1 MKPWG
6 FGVGVAVAEFTE
18 VEKRVTLWGVAIVFL
33 LSALDQTI
41 VATAMPRI
49 IAELNGLALYSWV
62 TTAYLLSSTV
72 MVPIWG
78 KLGDLFGRKPV
89 LLAGITI
96 FLAGSWLSG
105 LSGEFGPLPLIGGG
119 MVQLI
124 VFRAVQGIGGGALF
138 TTAFAII
145 GDLYPPRERGK
156 IGGMFGAVFGLSSTI
171 GPLIGGYFT
180 DHGTVSLAGHVIAGW
195 RWVFYLNLPL
205 SLLSLFMI
213 IVKMPKMSHQAKG
226 KIDFIGA
233 ALIIATVVPLLL
245 ALTFGGHQYPWLSPQ
260 VLGLFA
266 ASAAG
271 LILYIVAER
280 FASDPIL
287 PLELFK
293 NRVFSTANLAGFLVS
308 MSFMSTVAFLPLFQ
322 QLGQG
327 VAATTSGL
335 ASLPLMFGLF
345 GSSILVGR
353 RVSQTGKYKG
363 YMIGGIILTFL
374 GIWLLSRMHAD
385 TSRLDLAWRMLVLGV
400 GLGPGQ
406 SLFSLVI
413 QNAMP
418 ISQLGV
424 VTSSSQFFR
433 QIGSTMG
440 VAIFGTFLT
449 ANLNSGLGKIMPGVD
464 VGKLRAMGGA
474 AHAGAAP
481 VLPMFVKVI
490 ISDAITGVFF
500 LGLYV
505 VAVAFLVTLLIPYV
519 PMRDHSLMGAQA
531 SPEKDGDT
539 VIPAEAHL

>member
-1 MKPWG
+1 
-6 FGVGVAVAEFTE
+6 VGVAEFTE
-18 VEKRVTLWGVAIVFL
+18 TEKRVTLWGVAIVFL

-89 LLAGITI
+89 LLAGIVF
-96 FLAGSWLSG
+96 FLMGSWLSG

-145 GDLYPPRERGK
+145 GDLFPPRERGRMA
-156 IGGMFGAVFGLSSTI
+156 GMFGAIFGLSSTV

-180 DHGTVSLAGHVIAGW
+180 DHGTMTIAGHLVAGW

-226 KIDFIGA
+226 RIDFIGA
-233 ALIIATVVPLLL
+233 GLIIATFVPLLL
-245 ALTFGGHQYPWLSPQ
+245 ALTFGGRTYAWTSAQE
-260 VLGLFA
+260 LGLFGTA
-266 ASAAG
+266 LAG
-271 LILYIVAER
+271 LLLYAFAER

-287 PLELFK
+287 PLDLFR
-293 NRVFSTANLAGFLVS
+293 NRTFTTANLAGFLVS
-308 MSFMSTVAFLPLFQ
+308 MSFMSTVAFLPLFM

-335 ASLPLMFGLF
+335 STLPLMGGLMA
-345 GSSILVGR
+345 SSILCGR
-353 RVSQTGKYKG
+353 LVTRTGIYKPF
-363 YMIGGIILTFL
+363 MIGGIVVTIA

-385 TSRLDLAWRMLVLGV
+385 TPRWDLSWRMAVLGV

-406 SLFSLVI
+406 SLFSLAV
-413 QNAMP
+413 QNALP
-418 ISQLGV
+418 IERLGV

-449 ANLNSGLGKIMPGVD
+449 ANLNSGLGRIMPGVD
-464 VGKLRAMGGA
+464 VGKLQGMGA
-474 AHAGAAP
+474 AAQAHGHAP
-481 VLPMFVKVI
+481 QLPWAIKEI
-490 ISDAITGVFF
+490 IANAITQVFA
-500 LGLYV
+500 LGIYV
-505 VAVAFLVTLLIPYV
+505 VAAALVVVLLIPHT
-519 PMRDHSLMGAQA
+519 PLRDRNAFGAQA
-531 SPEKDGDT
+531 SPRKDDPDT

>member
-1 MKPWG
+1 MSTPQ
-6 FGVGVAVAEFTE
+6 FSDA
-18 VEKRVTLWGVAIVFL
+18 EKRVTLWGVAIVFL

-49 IAELNGLALYSWV
+49 IAELNGLALYAWV

-89 LLAGITI
+89 LLAGILF
-96 FLAGSWLSG
+96 FLLGSWLSG
-105 LSGEFGPLPLIGGG
+105 LSGEFGPLPLLGGG

-124 VFRAVQGIGGGALF
+124 VFRAIQGIGGGALF

-180 DHGTVSLAGHVIAGW
+180 DHGTVTLAGHVVAGW

-205 SLLSLFMI
+205 SVLSLFMI
-213 IVKMPKMSHQAKG
+213 LFKMPRMSHQAKG

-233 ALIIATVVPLLL
+233 ALIIATFVPLLL
-245 ALTFGGHQYPWLSPQ
+245 GLTFGGRTYAWTSPTE
-260 VLGLFA
+260 LGLFGGA
-266 ASAAG
+266 LLG
-271 LILYIVAER
+271 LGLYVVNER

-287 PLELFK
+287 PLDLFQ
-293 NRVFSTANLAGFLVS
+293 NRVFTTANLAGFLVS
-308 MSFMSTVAFLPLFQ
+308 MSFMSTVAFLPLFM

-335 ASLPLMFGLF
+335 STLPLMAGLM
-345 GSSILVGR
+345 GSSIAAGRVVTRTGAYKPLMIAGILVTI
-353 RVSQTGKYKG
+353 V
-363 YMIGGIILTFL
+363 

-385 TSRLDLAWRMLVLGV
+385 TSRLDLSWRMLVLGI

-406 SLFSLVI
+406 SLFSLAV
-413 QNAMP
+413 QNALP
-418 ISQLGV
+418 PDRLGV
-424 VTSSSQFFR
+424 VTSASQFFR

-440 VAIFGTFLT
+440 VAIFGTVLT
-449 ANLNSGLGKIMPGVD
+449 ANLNRSLGKIMPGID
-464 VGKLRAMGGA
+464 VGKLQGMGA
-474 AHAGAAP
+474 ARAAGAHAP
-481 VLPMFVKVI
+481 QLPPFIKTI
-490 ISDAITGVFF
+490 ITDAITGVFS
-500 LGLYV
+500 LGIYV
-505 VAVAFLVTLLIPYV
+505 VAVALLVVFLIPRV
-519 PMRDHSLMGAQA
+519 PLRDRSLMGAQA
-531 SPEKDGDT
+531 SPKADDPDT

>member
-1 MKPWG
+1 M
-6 FGVGVAVAEFTE
+6 EFSE
-18 VEKRVTLWGVAIVFL
+18 AEKRITLWGVAIVFL

-49 IAELNGLALYSWV
+49 IADLNGLALYSWV

-78 KLGDLFGRKPV
+78 KLGDLYGRKPI

-96 FLAGSWLSG
+96 FLLGSWLSG
-105 LSGEFGPLPLIGGG
+105 LSGEFGDLPVIGGG

-145 GDLYPPRERGK
+145 GDLFPPRERGR
-156 IGGMFGAVFGLSSTI
+156 IGGLFGAVFGLSSTI

-180 DHGTVSLAGHVIAGW
+180 DHGTVTLAGHVVVGW
-195 RWVFYLNLPL
+195 RWIFYLNLPL

-233 ALIIATVVPLLL
+233 ALIIATFVPLLL
-245 ALTFGGHQYPWLSPQ
+245 ALTFGGHEYAWLSAPELALFAGSI
-260 VLGLFA
+260 LGL
-266 ASAAG
+266 G
-271 LILYIVAER
+271 LYIFAER
-280 FASDPIL
+280 YASDPIL
-287 PLELFK
+287 PLDLFK
-293 NRVFSTANLAGFLVS
+293 NRTFTTANLAGFLVS
-308 MSFMSTVAFLPLFQ
+308 MSFMSTVAFLPLFM

-327 VAATTSGL
+327 VPATTSGL
-335 ASLPLMFGLF
+335 STLPLMGGLF
-345 GSSILVGR
+345 ASSIISGR
-353 RVSQTGKYKG
+353 MVSKSGKYKG
-363 YMIGGIILTFL
+363 FMIGGVVVTFV

-385 TSRLDLAWRMLVLGV
+385 TSRLDLAWRMAILGI

-406 SLFSLVI
+406 SLFALAV
-413 QNAMP
+413 QNALP
-418 ISQLGV
+418 VNRLGV
-424 VTSSSQFFR
+424 VTSASQFVR

-449 ANLNSGLGKIMPGVD
+449 ANLNKGLGKIMPGFD
-464 VGKLRAMGGA
+464 ITKLRAMGA
-474 AHAGAAP
+474 AAQAHGAAP
-481 VLPMFVKVI
+481 KLPEFIKTI
-490 ISDAITGVFF
+490 ITDAITGVFG

-505 VAVAFLVTLLIPYV
+505 VAAALLVVFLIPTV
-519 PMRDHSLMGAQA
+519 PLRDRGPMGAQA
-531 SPEKDGDT
+531 SKKDGET
-539 VIPAEAHL
+539 VIPGEAHL

>member
-1 MKPWG
+1 M
-6 FGVGVAVAEFTE
+6 AEFTE
-18 VEKRVTLWGVAIVFL
+18 TEKRVTLWGVAIVFL

-78 KLGDLFGRKPV
+78 KLGDLYGRKPV

-124 VFRAVQGIGGGALF
+124 VFRAIQGIGGGALF

-156 IGGMFGAVFGLSSTI
+156 IGGMFGAVFGFSSTI

-180 DHGTVSLAGHVIAGW
+180 DHGTVTLAGAVIAGW

-205 SLLSLFMI
+205 SLVSLFMI
-213 IVKMPKMSHQAKG
+213 LVKMPKMSHQAKG

-245 ALTFGGHQYPWLSPQ
+245 ALTFGGHQYAWTSPTEI
-260 VLGLFA
+260 GLFVG
-266 ASAAG
+266 SAAG
-271 LILYIVAER
+271 LLLYVFAER

-335 ASLPLMFGLF
+335 STLPLMLGLF
-345 GSSILVGR
+345 TSSILCGR
-353 RVSQTGKYKG
+353 LVSQTGKYKG
-363 YMIGGIILTFL
+363 FMIGGVMVTFL
-374 GIWLLSRMHAD
+374 GIWLLSRMHAE
-385 TSRLDLAWRMLVLGV
+385 TTRLDLAWRMLVLGI

-406 SLFSLVI
+406 SLFSIAI

-418 ISQLGV
+418 IERLGV

-449 ANLNSGLGKIMPGVD
+449 ANLNSGIGKIMPGVD
-464 VGKLRAMGGA
+464 VGKLRAMGGMT
-474 AHAGAAP
+474 HAGAAP
-481 VLPMFVKVI
+481 QLPPFIRDI
-490 ISDAITGVFF
+490 ISDAITGVFA

-505 VAVAFLVTLLIPYV
+505 VAVALLVTILIPHV
-519 PMRDHSLMGAQA
+519 PMRDRSLMGAQA

>member
-1 MKPWG
+1 MSTR
-6 FGVGVAVAEFTE
+6 EFTE
-18 VEKRVTLWGVAIVFL
+18 AERRITLWGIAIVFL

-89 LLAGITI
+89 LLAGIII

-105 LSGEFGPLPLIGGG
+105 LSGEFGDLPLLGGG

-124 VFRAVQGIGGGALF
+124 VFRAIQGIGGGALF

-145 GDLYPPRERGK
+145 GDLFPPRERGRMA
-156 IGGMFGAVFGLSSTI
+156 GMFGAIFGLSSTV
-171 GPLIGGYFT
+171 GPLIGSYFT
-180 DHGTVSLAGHVIAGW
+180 DHGTVTLAGHVVAGW

-213 IVKMPKMSHQAKG
+213 LVKMPKMSHHAKG
-226 KIDFIGA
+226 KIDFLGA
-233 ALIIATVVPLLL
+233 GLIIATFVPLLL
-245 ALTFGGHQYPWLSPQ
+245 ALTFGGHNHPWGSPL

-266 ASAAG
+266 GSAVG
-271 LILYIVAER
+271 LVLYTINER
-280 FASDPIL
+280 FAPDPIL
-287 PLELFK
+287 PLDLFQ
-293 NRVFSTANLAGFLVS
+293 NRVFTTANLAGFLVS
-308 MSFMSTVAFLPLFQ
+308 MSFMSTVAFLPLFM

-327 VAATTSGL
+327 VKATTSGL
-335 ASLPLMFGLF
+335 STLPLMAGLMA
-345 GSSILVGR
+345 SSILAGR
-353 RVSQTGKYKG
+353 RVSQTGKYKTM
-363 YMIGGIILTFL
+363 MIAGICVTFL
-374 GIWLLSRMHAD
+374 GIFLLSRMHAD
-385 TSRLDLAWRMLVLGV
+385 TTRLDLAWRMAVLGI

-406 SLFSLVI
+406 SLFSLAV

-418 ISQLGV
+418 IERLGV

-449 ANLNSGLGKIMPGVD
+449 SNLNAGLGKIMPGVD
-464 VGKLRAMGGA
+464 VGKLQGMGAARAGGA
-474 AHAGAAP
+474 AMQ
-481 VLPMFVKVI
+481 LPPFIKTI
-490 ISDAITGVFF
+490 ITDAITGVFA

-505 VAVAFLVTLLIPYV
+505 VAAALLVALLIPQL
-519 PMRDHSLMGAQA
+519 PMRERSMMGAQA
-531 SPEKDGDT
+531 SPKEDADDDDT

>member
-1 MKPWG
+1 M
-6 FGVGVAVAEFTE
+6 ATEFTE

-89 LLAGITI
+89 LLAGITF

-105 LSGEFGPLPLIGGG
+105 LSGEFGALPLIGGG

-124 VFRAVQGIGGGALF
+124 VFRAIQGIGGGALF

-180 DHGTVSLAGHVIAGW
+180 DHGTVTLAGHVIAGW

-226 KIDFIGA
+226 KIDFVGA

-245 ALTFGGHQYPWLSPQ
+245 ALTFGGHEYAWTSPQ
-260 VLGLFA
+260 EIGLFA
-266 ASAAG
+266 GSALG
-271 LILYIVAER
+271 LVAYILAER

-335 ASLPLMFGLF
+335 SQLPLMVGLF
-345 GSSILVGR
+345 GSSIICGR
-353 RVSQTGKYKG
+353 IVSKTGKYKAM
-363 YMIGGIILTFL
+363 MIGGIVVTFV
-374 GIWLLSRMHAD
+374 GIWLLSLMHAD
-385 TSRLDLAWRMLVLGV
+385 TSRLDLGWRMLVLGI

-406 SLFSLVI
+406 SLFSLAI

-418 ISQLGV
+418 IQQLGV

-440 VAIFGTFLT
+440 VAIFGAFLT
-449 ANLNSGLGKIMPGVD
+449 TNLNAGLGKIMPGVD

-474 AHAGAAP
+474 AHAGAP
-481 VLPMFVKVI
+481 TLLPQFIRVI
-490 ISDAITGVFF
+490 ISDAITHVFF
-500 LGLYV
+500 LGVYV
-505 VAVAFLVTLLIPYV
+505 VAAALLVTLLVPAL
-519 PMRDHSLMGAQA
+519 PMRDRSMMGAQA
-531 SPEKDGDT
+531 SKKDGET

>member
-1 MKPWG
+1 
-6 FGVGVAVAEFTE
+6 VSQEFTE
-18 VEKRVTLWGVAIVFL
+18 IEKRVTLWGVAIVFL

-89 LLAGITI
+89 LLAGITF

-105 LSGEFGPLPLIGGG
+105 LSGEFGPMPLIGGG

-124 VFRAVQGIGGGALF
+124 VFRAIQGIGGGALF

-226 KIDFIGA
+226 KIDFVGS

-245 ALTFGGHQYPWLSPQ
+245 ALTFGGHQYAWTSPQ

-266 ASAAG
+266 GSAAG
-271 LILYIVAER
+271 LIGYIFAER

-287 PLELFK
+287 PMELFK

-335 ASLPLMFGLF
+335 STLPLMIGIFS
-345 GSSILVGR
+345 SSILSGR
-353 RVSQTGKYKG
+353 LVTQTGKYKAL
-363 YMIGGIILTFL
+363 MIGGLVVTFA
-374 GIWLLSRMHAD
+374 GIWFLSRMTAE
-385 TSRLDLAWRMLVLGV
+385 TSRLDLAWRMLVLGI

-406 SLFSLVI
+406 SLFSLAI

-418 ISQLGV
+418 LNQLGV

-449 ANLNSGLGKIMPGVD
+449 ANLNTGLGKIMPGVD

-474 AHAGAAP
+474 AHVGAP
-481 VLPMFVKVI
+481 TILPEFIRVI

-500 LGLYV
+500 LGIYV
-505 VAVAFLVTLLIPYV
+505 VAAALLVTLLIPNI
-519 PMRDHSLMGAQA
+519 PMRDRSFMGAQA
-531 SPEKDGDT
+531 SKEEKDPDT